1 MFSALGAH
9 LRITHGMNAMEYREK
24 WQILK
29 KIPLSGFANRRRHR
43 DYINHQ
49 IAIGAVDPYE
59 LAGLMQEANRQKPK
73 AKPFKTRYDLEGS
86 RQSMLERQPWHISPA
101 IKIADD
107 SVKRAAAHR
116 MQQRHLTGESA
127 KSIAKEFGV
136 WPSTVYDWERQF
148 TPENDAEPGEE

>member
-9 LRITHGMNAMEYREK
+9 LRITHGMSAMEYREK

-73 AKPFKTRYDLEGS
+73 AKLFKTRYDLEGS
-86 RQSMLERQPWHISPA
+86 RQSMLERHQ
-101 IKIADD
+101 
-107 SVKRAAAHR
+107 
-116 MQQRHLTGESA
+116 TGESA
-127 KSIAKEFGV
+127 KSIAKGFGGWGV
-136 WPSTVYDWERQF
+136 AQHSL
-148 TPENDAEPGEE
+148 